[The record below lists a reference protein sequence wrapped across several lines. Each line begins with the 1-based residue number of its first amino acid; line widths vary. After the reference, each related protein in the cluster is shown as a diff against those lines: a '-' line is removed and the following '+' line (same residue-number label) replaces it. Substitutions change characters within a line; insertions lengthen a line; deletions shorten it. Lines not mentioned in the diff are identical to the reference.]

1 MAEGPGA
8 RRAQQPERARREAQ
22 LPSPRPRC
30 PRGWDPWIWVGRGGT
45 ARHPG
50 SGDGAPGTGLGG
62 EGPEGWRMRDREA
75 RGTGGRDSG
84 VRSWGQGTEDRTL
97 GMKGPDRR
105 TADKRSNVG
114 ERGGRAGHAVGQR
127 TEGPRMQGEV
137 QGAEEKR
144 RASRDGDQEG
154 RQEDQRTGPGL
165 GEDGREGQGMRV
177 LEVGWAGGLGVGAK
191 DSSQPQGKQLRWAV
205 GRRGPGGGG

>member
-1 MAEGPGA
+1 
-8 RRAQQPERARREAQ
+8 
-22 LPSPRPRC
+22 
-30 PRGWDPWIWVGRGGT
+30 
-45 ARHPG
+45 
-50 SGDGAPGTGLGG
+50 
-62 EGPEGWRMRDREA
+62 MRDREA

-105 TADKRSNVG
+105 TADKRSDVG

-144 RASRDGDQEG
+144 GASRDGDQEG
-154 RQEDQRTGPGL
+154 RQEDQRTGRGL
-165 GEDGREGQGMRV
+165 GEDEGEGQGMRV
-177 LEVGWAGGLGVGAK
+177 LEVGWAGGLGVGAEGQ
-191 DSSQPQGKQLRWAV
+191 QPA
-205 GRRGPGGGG
+205 PGEAA